1 MIHFSLPMEML
12 AKLPKISECMTN
24 GFIFVWA
31 QKGEIQAGYHILNRL
46 GYDVIDQI
54 MWVKSNENMK

>member
-1 MIHFSLPMEML
+1 
-12 AKLPKISECMTN
+12 MTN